1 MGYKHAD
8 LLNYAKSSNLIIAK
22 GDNVKN
28 AKKFSDLTPTKQRIV
43 RESYKK
49 FISKKK
55 KSAPKPAPKPA
66 PAPKGKKQ
74 YTFTIYLPTDYSN
87 FEALDYYDDKKSDFT
102 YTEDFQ
108 LPKEIKTMYG
118 RPLYTKNTYHR
129 FVSKKTYGGIG
140 EFRKAFPDAPKSYV
154 SEFGSNYGYNGGIV
168 KTLSK

>member
-8 LLNYAKSSNLIIAK
+8 LLNYAKTKLIMKDAPS
-22 GDNVKN
+22 VKK
-28 AKKFSDLTPTKQRIV
+28 ATKFSELTPTKQKIV

-49 FISKKK
+49 FIAKQKGK
-55 KSAPKPAPKPA
+55 APKPAPK